1 MIHVKKNCTFFL
13 KKKGQEKSQQLQL
26 LY

>member
-1 MIHVKKNCTFFL
+1 MIHVKKLHFFF
-13 KKKGQEKSQQLQL
+13 KKKSQEKSQQLQL